1 MYLENI
7 RKLVK
12 ESGLKRKYVARVLE
26 MKYDTFR
33 RKLNGETEFK
43 ISEVVNLCKLLNINI
58 LEVFKDENSK
68 I

>member
-7 RKLVK
+7 KKLVN
-12 ESGLKRKYVARVLE
+12 ESGLKRNYVARVLN

-43 ISEVVNLCKLLNINI
+43 ISEVINLCKLLNINI
-58 LEVFKDENSK
+58 TEVFRNE
-68 I
+68 